1 MNRTATLPEAEPLS
15 LRERHAGMIYGALAG
30 DALALGAHWI
40 YDPPEIA
47 RRWGEIKD
55 FQAPDPDGY
64 HPGKTAGDQTHYG
77 DQTLVLMDSLQACGG
92 AFVMDDFARRWRQ
105 WAEESTS
112 YKDHATKETLAH
124 LQEGLGLTKAGSDS
138 TELGGADRIPPLLV
152 ALRGEDA
159 PVILGAARAQ
169 TALTH
174 GPAVT
179 EAAELLAHAV
189 FLLLRG
195 VSLRGALQ
203 GAVAFPYRQLP
214 AEDYLRRAIEKSDL
228 PVVEAVESFGASCPL
243 EKALPSSLA
252 ILWRHGDDPE
262 RALIENV
269 MAGGDSAA
277 RGMFIGA
284 LLGAAHGRRAIP
296 ARWIAQLHAAP
307 KVESFFEMVSG

>member
-1 MNRTATLPEAEPLS
+1 MNGSATLPETAPLS
-15 LRERHAGMIYGALAG
+15 LRERHAGLIYGALAA

-40 YDPPEIA
+40 YDPAEIA
-47 RRWGEIKD
+47 RRWGEMRD

-77 DQTLVLMDSLQACGG
+77 DQTLVLMDSLEACGG
-92 AFVMDDFARRWRQ
+92 AFVMDDFARRWRE
-105 WAEESTS
+105 WAEKAPS

-152 ALRGEDA
+152 ALRSEDA

-174 GPAVT
+174 GAVVT

-203 GAVAFPYRQLP
+203 GAVAFPYRYLP
-214 AEDYLRRAIEKSDL
+214 AEDYLRRAIEKSEL
-228 PVVEAVESFGASCPL
+228 PAVEAVASLGASCPL
-243 EKALPSSLA
+243 EKSLPASLA
-252 ILWRHGDDPE
+252 ILWRYGEDPE
-262 RALIENV
+262 RALIQNV

-284 LLGAAHGRRAIP
+284 LLGAAHGRRGIP
-296 ARWIAQLHAAP
+296 ERWIGKLRAAP
-307 KVESFFEMVSG
+307 KVESFFETVSG